1 MQTEYFGVGSIGAVK
16 KIATRLKARKI
27 LLVTGKHSFTTSGAE
42 SALYRDLAHLK
53 IKRFSDFNINPC
65 LEDGCRGIR
74 LLQSFQPEL
83 VIAVGGGSVIDMG
96 KLITILSAQSHE
108 DYLSI
113 VNKSTITQKGIPLV
127 AIPTTAGSGSEATH
141 FCVTYVQD
149 KKSSLAHPFILPD
162 YAIVDPELTF
172 SANQLQTAI
181 SGMDGLCQAV
191 ESFWSVHST
200 GLSRD
205 WATKSINHILDS
217 LEDAVLFGSEEAK
230 QKMAYGAHYA
240 GKAINIT
247 KTTAPH
253 ALSYTLTSRYSIPHG
268 HAVAL
273 LLGKFFLINDAYKD
287 ALVDHRGEQFFAEIC
302 ASLYAMFGC
311 KDARS
316 CAESWYRRMETCG
329 LETDL
334 NLLGIT
340 NHKDHE
346 LILKNLNPERLVN
359 HPIRL
364 TREILAQ
371 LFLPG

>member
-1 MQTEYFGVGSIGAVK
+1 MQTEYIGVGSIGAVK
-16 KIATRLKARKI
+16 KIAARLKARKI
-27 LLVTGKHSFTTSGAE
+27 LLVTGKHSFTASGAE
-42 SALYRDLAHLK
+42 SALYRDLAHHT
-53 IKRFSDFNINPC
+53 ITRFSDFNVNPR
-65 LEDGCRGIR
+65 LEDGYRGVT
-74 LLQSFQPEL
+74 LLRSFRPEL

-96 KLITILSAQSHE
+96 KLITVLSAQSHE

-113 VNKSTITQKGIPLV
+113 VNKSIITRKGIPLV

-141 FCVTYVQD
+141 FCVTYIQG

-162 YAIVDPELTF
+162 YAIIDPELTYG
-172 SANQLQTAI
+172 SNQLQTAI

-191 ESFWSVHST
+191 ESFWSVNST
-200 GLSRD
+200 ERSRD
-205 WATKSINHILDS
+205 LATNSISHILDS
-217 LEDAVLFGSEEAK
+217 LEDAVIYGSREAK

-273 LLGKFFLINDAYKD
+273 LLGKFFLINDAYPEN
-287 ALVDHRGEQFFAEIC
+287 LVDRRGEQFFAEIC
-302 ASLYAMFGC
+302 RSLHAMFGC
-311 KDARS
+311 EDALS
-316 CAESWYRRMETCG
+316 CAESWYRRMKACG

-334 NLLGIT
+334 KLLGIT
-340 NHKDHE
+340 SSEDHE
-346 LILKNLNPERLVN
+346 LILNNINPERLIN
-359 HPIRL
+359 HPIHL